1 MLKRLLALALV
12 FCAFLTV
19 TACAEGESS
28 DFPMERLIAKAY
40 NNVWVAEDG
49 DWRAEIYLEDDGL
62 RVLIDHK
69 LGDNK
74 EDVWEYAAMLGD
86 NFNLV
91 TVPLGQH
98 YCRNTVTDDWETY
111 YEDGDAEF
119 ALSDTGML
127 LWNDLKE
134 DAGKGLAFKKIG
146 LFYGTRWMKDDIEVY
161 FWEWY
166 DDCYDIRLYQR
177 GAEDEILKATILKG
191 EYDLSSDSVTATG
204 EFEGEEPFTVTFSY
218 DTDYDMIWTENGVD
232 TVLEES
238 FLTD

>member
-1 MLKRLLALALV
+1 
-12 FCAFLTV
+12 
-19 TACAEGESS
+19 
-28 DFPMERLIAKAY
+28 MERLIAKAY

-98 YCRNTVTDDWETY
+98 YCRDTVTEDWETY

-119 ALSDTGML
+119 TLSDTGML

-134 DAGKGLAFKKIG
+134 DAGKGLAFKKSG

-166 DDCYDIRLYQR
+166 DDCYDSR
-177 GAEDEILKATILKG
+177 
-191 EYDLSSDSVTATG
+191 V
-204 EFEGEEPFTVTFSY
+204 
-218 DTDYDMIWTENGVD
+218 
-232 TVLEES
+232 
-238 FLTD
+238 

>member
-1 MLKRLLALALV
+1 
-12 FCAFLTV
+12 
-19 TACAEGESS
+19 
-28 DFPMERLIAKAY
+28 MERLIAKAY

-74 EDVWEYAAMLGD
+74 EDVWE
-86 NFNLV
+86 
-91 TVPLGQH
+91 
-98 YCRNTVTDDWETY
+98 
-111 YEDGDAEF
+111 
-119 ALSDTGML
+119 
-127 LWNDLKE
+127 
-134 DAGKGLAFKKIG
+134 
-146 LFYGTRWMKDDIEVY
+146 
-161 FWEWY
+161 WY

-191 EYDLSSDSVTATG
+191 EYDLFSDSVTATG
-204 EFEGEEPFTVTFSY
+204 EFDGEEPFTVTFSY